1 MKSLFD
7 RGFVIGI
14 AAVCVVTAGNSAL
27 AYHNTVLLYQAAAEV
42 THTHKVLDALA
53 ELLST
58 AKDAETG
65 QRGFVITG
73 DLEYLRPYH
82 IAEGTISQW
91 IRQIDSLTTDNPEMQ
106 QQLPELRRVVGD
118 KLAELRETVAL
129 RQNEG
134 FAAAERMV
142 LTGRGRV
149 TMDSIR
155 IQVGRMV
162 AEEERQLRDRTAKAT
177 RNRTFAISA
186 LVIAGLVQLATLAA
200 LIVLLRRKIRS
211 RERAAALLHEQQEW
225 FRTTLFSI
233 GDAVITTDTAGLVSN
248 LNPVAEALTGWTTAE
263 AGGRKLDDVFRV
275 VHEETRAPIGNPALQ
290 ALREGVVVSLISHS
304 VLIARDGTEHPVDD
318 SAAPIRDPGGQVLG
332 AVLVFRDISERRE
345 AESRLR
351 EADRRKDEFLAV
363 LAHELRN
370 PLAPLRHALEVLH
383 LAPGDPAAVEQVGG
397 IMERQLQQMVR
408 LIDDLLDVSRIAG
421 NRLELRREP
430 IDISTVVHSALETCG
445 PLLAQSRH
453 ALKLT
458 LPPHP
463 LHVDADR
470 SRLAQAFANLLN
482 NAIKYTEPGGRI
494 WLTVERT
501 AGEVV
506 VTVRD
511 SGIGIPEAMLG
522 RVFEMF
528 VQVDSSIDRAQ
539 GGLGIGLQLVKR
551 IVEMHGGSVVAQSGG
566 PGRGSEF
573 VVRLPVALAPTGG
586 PRPVAGAPR
595 PAMRRRVL
603 VADDNADAADTLAMM
618 LRMKGH
624 DVCIARD
631 GAEAL
636 EEGARFRPEVALLD
650 IGMPK
655 LDGLEVARRM
665 RTTDWG
671 RDIILI
677 ALTGW
682 GQEDDRR
689 RSRDAGFD
697 HHIVK
702 PVELATL
709 EAVLS
714 ANGES
719 YRGELQKRATGAS

>member
-7 RGFVIGI
+7 RGFIAGI
-14 AAVCVVTAGNSAL
+14 AAVCVITAGNSAL
-27 AYHNTVLLYQAAAEV
+27 AYHNTLLLYQAAAEV
-42 THTHKVLDALA
+42 THTHKVLEALA

-82 IAEGTISQW
+82 IAEGTISEW
-91 IRQIDSLTTDNPEMQ
+91 IKQIDSLTADNPAMQ
-106 QQLPELRRVVGD
+106 QQLPDLRRVVGD

-142 LTGRGRV
+142 LTGRGRI

-155 IQVGRMV
+155 VQVGRMV
-162 AEEERQLRDRTAKAT
+162 AEEEHQLRDRTAQAA
-177 RNRTFAISA
+177 RSRTFAISA

-200 LIVLLRRKIRS
+200 LIVLLRRKIRN
-211 RERAAALLHEQQEW
+211 RERAAAQLHEQQEW

-233 GDAVITTDTAGLVSN
+233 GDAVITTDTTGVVSN
-248 LNPVAEALTGWTTAE
+248 LNPVAEALTGWSAAE
-263 AGGRKLDDVFRV
+263 ARGHNLDDVFRV
-275 VHEETRAPIGNPALQ
+275 VHEVTRAPASNPALQ
-290 ALREGVVVSLISHS
+290 ALREGTVIGLANHS
-304 VLIARDGTEHPVDD
+304 VLIARDGVEHPVDD
-318 SAAPIRDPGGQVLG
+318 SAAPIRDADGRVLG

-383 LAPGDPAAVEQVGG
+383 LAPGDPASVGQVGG
-397 IMERQLQQMVR
+397 IMERQLQHMVR
-408 LIDDLLDVSRIAG
+408 LIDDLMDVSRITS
-421 NRLELRREP
+421 NRLELRRET
-430 IDISTVVHSALETCG
+430 IDIAAVVHGALETCG

-470 SRLAQAFANLLN
+470 ARLAQAFANLLN

-494 WLTVERT
+494 WLTVERD
-501 AGEVV
+501 GNEVGI
-506 VTVRD
+506 TVRD

-551 IVEMHGGSVVAQSGG
+551 IVEMHGGSVVARSTG

-573 VVRLPVALAPTGG
+573 VVRLPVALTPAAGSRPSEGTAG
-586 PRPVAGAPR
+586 PAA
-595 PAMRRRVL
+595 RRRVL

-624 DVCIARD
+624 EVAVARD
-631 GAEAL
+631 GVEAL
-636 EEGARFRPEVALLD
+636 EVGAQFQPEVAMLD

-655 LDGLEVARRM
+655 MDGLEVARRM
-665 RTTDWG
+665 RASDWG
-671 RDIILI
+671 RGIMLI

-709 EAVLS
+709 EAVLGQPPRPPAG
-714 ANGES
+714 AN
-719 YRGELQKRATGAS
+719 